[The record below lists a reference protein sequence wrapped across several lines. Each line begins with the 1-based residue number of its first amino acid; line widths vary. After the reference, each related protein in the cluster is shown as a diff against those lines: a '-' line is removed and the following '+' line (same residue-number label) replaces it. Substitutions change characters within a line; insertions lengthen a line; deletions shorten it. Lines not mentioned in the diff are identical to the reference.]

1 LLGFLI
7 TFEGIEG
14 CGKTTQMDMVKD
26 HLEWKGKEVVSVRE
40 PGGTELGERGRA
52 ILLNAHIDDEPIDHF
67 AELFLY
73 EASRAQLLS
82 RVIKP
87 ALNANKVVLCDRFC
101 DSTVAYQG
109 YGRGLDMNAVNR
121 INDYCAAGVAP
132 NLTIVLDCPVEV
144 GLKRA
149 FSRINARNKD
159 VSAKEDRFEKEAI
172 EFHARVRAGYL
183 DLAKKDSARIKVV
196 DGARE
201 IPVIHKEICDIINK
215 VVK

>member
-1 LLGFLI
+1 MGFLI

-40 PGGTELGERGRA
+40 PGGTELGERVRA
-52 ILLNAHIDDEPIDHF
+52 ILLNVHTNDEPIDYF

-73 EASRAQLLS
+73 EASRAQLLAHI
-82 RVIKP
+82 IKP
-87 ALNANKVVLCDRFC
+87 ALNEDKVVLCDRFC

-109 YGRGLDMNAVNR
+109 YGRGLDMNAVNQ
-121 INDYCAAGVAP
+121 INNYCAAGVLP
-132 NLTIVLDCPVEV
+132 NLTLVLDCPVEV

-159 VSAKEDRFEKEAI
+159 AAGKEDRFEKEAI
-172 EFHARVRAGYL
+172 EFHARIRAGYL
-183 DLAKKDSARIKVV
+183 DLAKKDAARIKVV

-201 IPVIHKEICDIINK
+201 IPVIHKEICDIIDRM
-215 VVK
+215 VK